1 MATWLWA
8 TLAVAAAAAS
18 TSSSTLLGEH
28 VCHRKETYNVTMKV
42 RSKEPVTLRTYEWCM
57 KVPPRCSKYHTE
69 LREVDRTQ
77 VVSRDRLV
85 EECCA
90 GFQKDQDRC
99 VPVADD
105 SSQAAPAP
113 SMPDPE
119 VAPAPAPVPEVG
131 AGSPYWQQLRLTD
144 APDPAGQPPPQF
156 SAAAEVSAQQKGTP
170 PAAAFPKKDTRLAKK
185 GAPDKTAGLDKEKP
199 LPLDALAGESRPA
212 TESPETQTSPPP
224 SPPPLPPELDLP
236 PLLDMPPVPAMSDH
250 NQSLTAGS
258 DPPGAGRSGRRR
270 IPPENGHPLLHSDL
284 PAIHWTERA
293 EPGAAAHDERGDG
306 AADHEVLTS
315 TPRAELPPESI
326 SKDAISKG
334 APRKKASD
342 VKEVPAYARKTA
354 IPPPTGGP
362 PAAGVEGAAA
372 GGPEEGSW
380 EAWGR
385 QPVPKELQG
394 GGEPV
399 AIEHHVL
406 NGRRKAAHA
415 KRGRG
420 EDLKSLPP
428 GKDPGVGL
436 LVMADPPPLPVEAP
450 PAQPAPDHETT
461 MPTWLPVAI
470 GASALVV
477 IVVVSVSAAMLAR
490 GRRRYVAGAA
500 GGGPSAG
507 AGTMELRSI
516 SPHSGACSMA
526 ADPMAA
532 APTTTVAAPV
542 FLSPVFV
549 QPSGAAGA
557 EAAGVEARPGGGG
570 GGMGGQGLLLA
581 AVLSPSHALCS
592 PRTSSFIDPMQA
604 ATYDVP
610 PPPQSA
616 AGTLRRDAALSLGV
630 GGLQLHHMCTTP
642 PPAPLPLPLPPHP
655 HELQHV
661 YEELP
666 ACWQRP
672 PPACH

>member
-1 MATWLWA
+1 MTPGGGGSLQRPWA
-8 TLAVAAAAAS
+8 GQTVAATGARGLPAPPVAGVAARGWPRAS
-18 TSSSTLLGEH
+18 AAWQPRNPRRTPPQSAAGTGPEAAPRNGH
-28 VCHRKETYNVTMKV
+28 VAVGDAGGGSCGGVYVIVHTAGGTRVSKEGDPCHRPAADSTPELPARRYNVTMKV
-42 RSKEPVTLRTYEWCM
+42 RSKEPVTLRTYQWCM

-105 SSQAAPAP
+105 PSQAAR
-113 SMPDPE
+113 E
-119 VAPAPAPVPEVG
+119 YTPVPE
-131 AGSPYWQQLRLTD
+131 WITTTD
-144 APDPAGQPPPQF
+144 TETSPPPF
-156 SAAAEVSAQQKGTP
+156 SAAAEVSAQQKGAP

-185 GAPDKTAGLDKEKP
+185 GAPDKTAFFLPLLTSPSRLVQGLDKEKP

-258 DPPGAGRSGRRR
+258 EPPGPGRSGRRR

-293 EPGAAAHDERGDG
+293 EPGAAAHDEGDDEG
-306 AADHEVLTS
+306 ADHEVLTS
-315 TPRAELPPESI
+315 TPHAELPPESI

-354 IPPPTGGP
+354 TPP
-362 PAAGVEGAAA
+362 PAAGAEWAAA

-380 EAWGR
+380 EPWGR
-385 QPVPKELQG
+385 QAVPKELQG

-450 PAQPAPDHETT
+450 PAQPAPDPETT

-470 GASALVV
+470 GGSSKEG
-477 IVVVSVSAAMLAR
+477 IKVS
-490 GRRRYVAGAA
+490 G
-500 GGGPSAG
+500 
-507 AGTMELRSI
+507 
-516 SPHSGACSMA
+516 
-526 ADPMAA
+526 
-532 APTTTVAAPV
+532 
-542 FLSPVFV
+542 
-549 QPSGAAGA
+549 
-557 EAAGVEARPGGGG
+557 
-570 GGMGGQGLLLA
+570 
-581 AVLSPSHALCS
+581 
-592 PRTSSFIDPMQA
+592 
-604 ATYDVP
+604 
-610 PPPQSA
+610 
-616 AGTLRRDAALSLGV
+616 
-630 GGLQLHHMCTTP
+630 
-642 PPAPLPLPLPPHP
+642 
-655 HELQHV
+655 
-661 YEELP
+661 
-666 ACWQRP
+666 
-672 PPACH
+672 